1 MGYVCISWL
10 MILWVFSVLE
20 QVLYN
25 EQAQFFNTQV
35 FNVFLND
42 YTSSVLSSPQYLNDF
57 KKLQIIFLKVLAKF
71 SKPILW

>member
-1 MGYVCISWL
+1 M
-10 MILWVFSVLE
+10 MILWVFSLLE

-35 FNVFLND
+35 FKVFLND
-42 YTSSVLSSPQYLNDF
+42 YTSMSIVKSPNTEMI
-57 KKLQIIFLKVLAKF
+57 KKTANNIFKVLAKF